1 MGNRASRL
9 LSIGSVDAPDKV
21 TGLSEIEKRAIQEN
35 WRIIYRD
42 LKGNGVELFVRYFS
56 RFPEFKDAFESLRDV
71 RLQDIGKSH
80 KLRAHS
86 VQVMQYRSDCPDR
99 YGPIVKKKLWSFV
112 GNSFPG
118 EIADNLNDPDV
129 LVSLLMKTGRNHAK
143 RGMRPEHFTTLH
155 TTTVD
160 FLAFKLG
167 HNFGHVH
174 KTAWNK
180 MLEMVMNI
188 IQQGMTAEADDNK
201 YKENQ
206 IAASKHSDEQHMAA
220 GEHA

>member
-86 VQVMQYRSDCPDR
+86 VQVMHALTAL
-99 YGPIVKKKLWSFV
+99 I
-112 GNSFPG
+112 
-118 EIADNLNDPDV
+118 DNLNDPDV